1 MVTTG
6 TVLVAFCRSFYETQ
20 KACEVSVISIPIS
33 EIWRLKHKASSFVLS
48 DLGGRGE
55 VWFCMQLATVWY
67 PCSSRCSAPPASL
80 SGAA

>member
-1 MVTTG
+1 MAPSFINNNNNNTYHLMVTTG
-6 TVLVAFCRSFYETQ
+6 TVLGAFCRSFYETQ

-55 VWFCMQLATVWY
+55 V
-67 PCSSRCSAPPASL
+67 
-80 SGAA
+80 